1 MAAGGFGKS
10 LKKALCVFLLLVVCT
25 LKPATGYPVQ
35 KSLQKAM
42 LVAALHL
49 PKPAKGYPFQWWR
62 VRTWHGRYYYIFQSG
77 RYEPLQQ
84 WEVESLEEAFISEP
98 EMAVYIAGMSQMNW
112 GQVLD
117 TPPHWNVD
125 SQQWCNSQRQPRSG
139 TTMAE
144 AIDLSE
150 FWPGHKKPA
159 RGYWQDWEEEKP
171 DKGSWQHW
179 DEEKPARGYWQDWE
193 EEKPDKGSWQDWDEN
208 ESKWQCSWQ
217 KEETG
222 SAGASSS
229 SARPARGH
237 SRGRSPEKP
246 EKGSGKASFSKRYLS
261 RGYHSQMRR
270 EERHRYKQRG
280 ESIPPHLE
288 VQQAMVCK
296 ELKRAMW
303 ELQQQS
309 RQNVR
314 ATCVEE
320 IPKPEQAQ
328 EQPEEAQDES
338 MEAPDEAM
346 PERGRSRQGVVGL
359 NQRRGKLG
367 PRSLTP
373 CMGRGTPA
381 KPDKGSI
388 KEEKPEEME
397 DVQEEEQEEENPE
410 EKDGKPEEAK
420 KRKRYGKGK
429 EQPAEAPGEKDPPG
443 DGGDGQPPLPP
454 PDEMPPDYS
463 GT

>member
-42 LVAALHL
+42 LVA
-49 PKPAKGYPFQWWR
+49 KPAKGYPFQWWR

-84 WEVESLEEAFISEP
+84 WEVESLEEAFISKP
-98 EMAVYIAGMSQMNW
+98 EIAVYIAAMSQMNW

-125 SQQWCNSQRQPRSG
+125 SQQWSNSQRPPRSG

-144 AIDLSE
+144 AIDLNE

-193 EEKPDKGSWQDWDEN
+193 KEKPDKGSWQDWDEN

-237 SRGRSPEKP
+237 SRGRSPSKP
-246 EKGSGKASFSKRYLS
+246 EKGSGKSSFSKRYLS
-261 RGYHSQMRR
+261 RGTTVRCGVRSGIGTGPGGSQYPHTWKFNKPWSARNSR
-270 EERHRYKQRG
+270 EPCGNFSSKADKMSG
-280 ESIPPHLE
+280 PH
-288 VQQAMVCK
+288 V
-296 ELKRAMW
+296 
-303 ELQQQS
+303 
-309 RQNVR
+309 
-314 ATCVEE
+314 
-320 IPKPEQAQ
+320 
-328 EQPEEAQDES
+328 
-338 MEAPDEAM
+338 
-346 PERGRSRQGVVGL
+346 
-359 NQRRGKLG
+359 
-367 PRSLTP
+367 
-373 CMGRGTPA
+373 
-381 KPDKGSI
+381 
-388 KEEKPEEME
+388 
-397 DVQEEEQEEENPE
+397 
-410 EKDGKPEEAK
+410 
-420 KRKRYGKGK
+420 
-429 EQPAEAPGEKDPPG
+429 
-443 DGGDGQPPLPP
+443 
-454 PDEMPPDYS
+454 
-463 GT
+463 